1 MNGVNVVNPAER
13 RVQAF
18 ITVPFHDIDSVG
30 IAWHGHYAKYFE
42 VARCELLQSFNY
54 GYDAMRESGYIWPV
68 IDLRVRYIK
77 PMRFNQRVAVTASLR
92 EWENRLLIDYLI
104 TDADSNERLTKGHTS
119 QVAVDMKSGEMCF
132 VSPPVLF
139 ERLGISR

>member
-1 MNGVNVVNPAER
+1 MSVNSMNPAER
-13 RVQAF
+13 RAQVF

-42 VARCELLQSFNY
+42 IARCELLESFGY
-54 GYDAMRESGYIWPV
+54 GYDAMRASGYIWPI

-77 PMRFNQRVAVTASLR
+77 PMRFNQRIAVTASLR
-92 EWENRLLIDYLI
+92 EWENRLLIDYLV
-104 TDADSNERLTKGHTS
+104 TDATSGERLTKGHTS
-119 QVAVDMKSGEMCF
+119 QVAVDSKSGEMCF
-132 VSPPVLF
+132 VSPSILF

>member
-1 MNGVNVVNPAER
+1 MKASLR
-13 RVQAF
+13 QAQIE

-42 VARCELLQSFNY
+42 IARCELLDGFNY
-54 GYDAMRESGYIWPV
+54 GYNAMRESGFIWPI

-77 PMRFNQRVAVTASLR
+77 PMRFGQRILVQATLR

-104 TDADSNERLTKGHTS
+104 SDAQTGERLTKGQTS
-119 QVAVDMKSGEMCF
+119 QVAVNASSGEMCL
-132 VSPPVLF
+132 VSPPILF
-139 ERLGISR
+139 ERLGVQA